1 MVTVLKESTD
11 FLAIA
16 TTLAEE
22 FAKTAVLRDA
32 KGGTPTEELKK
43 LRESGLLN
51 LVIPKEYGGI
61 GETWP
66 KALKVVRE
74 IAKTDGS
81 VGQLLGYHY
90 FNTAIPR
97 FFGTPEQYAEFS
109 TASARHNWF
118 WSDAANPRDPD
129 SILTP
134 DGENFRLNGLKN
146 FATGT
151 KCSDVVIVGG
161 RREDLGNE
169 VYAVIPSDR
178 EGLQINDDWNYIG
191 QRQTESGS
199 VAFHNVLIRREE
211 ILGNPD
217 SNDPPRPF
225 ATLFTPLGQLVF
237 VHLYLGIALGAFAEA
252 KKYTLTHTRPWII
265 SPAETAA
272 QDPYIIE
279 QYGNMWVDLA
289 ATISHADHVTLLAQA
304 AWEKGEELTVA
315 ERGELAV
322 SVASAK
328 VLSTRVALDV
338 TNKIFEV
345 TGARSAANKYRF
357 DRYWRNVRTHTLHD
371 PVAYKV
377 YEVGNWVLNGQMPN
391 FTLYT

>member
-11 FLAIA
+11 YLAVA

-32 KGGTPTEELKK
+32 KGGTPTEELNK

-51 LVIPKEYGGI
+51 LIIPKEYGGI

-66 KALKVVRE
+66 NVLKVIRE
-74 IAKTDGS
+74 ISKTDGS
-81 VGQLLGYHY
+81 LGQLLGYHH
-90 FNTAIPR
+90 FNTVLPR
-97 FFGTPEQYAEFS
+97 LFGTPEQYAELS
-109 TASARHNWF
+109 KASVRHNWF

-134 DGENFRLNGLKN
+134 DGENFRLNGFKN

-151 KCSDVVIVGG
+151 KCSDVVLIGG
-161 RREDLGNE
+161 RRQDLGNE
-169 VYAVIPSDR
+169 VFAVIPSDR
-178 EGLQINDDWNYIG
+178 EGVRINDDWNYIG

-199 VAFHNVLIRREE
+199 VAFHNVLIHRDE

-217 SNDPPRPF
+217 SNEPPSPF
-225 ATLFTPLGQLVF
+225 TTLFTPFGQLIF
-237 VHLYLGIALGAFAEA
+237 VNLYLGIALGAFTEA
-252 KKYTLTHTRPWII
+252 KNYTLTQSRPWII
-265 SPAETAA
+265 SPAETAD

-279 QYGNMWVDLA
+279 QYGNMWIDLA
-289 ATISHADHVTLLAQA
+289 ATISHADHVALIAQA
-304 AWEKGEELTVA
+304 AWEKGEELTAA
-315 ERGELAV
+315 ERGEVAV
-322 SVASAK
+322 AVASAK

-338 TNKIFEV
+338 TSKIFEV

-357 DRYWRNVRTHTLHD
+357 DRYWRNVRTHSLHD

-377 YEVGNWVLNGQMPN
+377 FEVGNWVLNGQIPN